1 VQIILKSHFNCSISC
16 RYRAIVKAVDG
27 LFSQV
32 EKFSFGKNGVVSKFS
47 APVVATSLANGLNA
61 GKSSNPI
68 SKTRNAVV
76 GAMRGVIDS
85 YNDESG
91 DLTVADLIAMGLND
105 VLNEIN
111 VLVDDVTTTYF
122 EVDAEGIVSNY
133 SDYDREKNIT
143 SLMWTIP
150 LGTDVKILKPCT
162 YFLPFPHVTC
172 TSGQKYTFALPE
184 LDFQLGNDGF
194 PLQIYVDSG
203 TPELSIEWQFKIAF
217 GFDEQSG

>member
-1 VQIILKSHFNCSISC
+1 
-16 RYRAIVKAVDG
+16 
-27 LFSQV
+27 
-32 EKFSFGKNGVVSKFS
+32 
-47 APVVATSLANGLNA
+47 
-61 GKSSNPI
+61 
-68 SKTRNAVV
+68 
-76 GAMRGVIDS
+76 MRGVIDS
-85 YNDESG
+85 YNDDSG

-105 VLNEIN
+105 ILNEIN
-111 VLVDDVTTTYF
+111 VLVDDVTTTYY

-150 LGTDVKILKPCT
+150 LGTDVKILNSYTCFCP
-162 YFLPFPHVTC
+162 FLTSRRA
-172 TSGQKYTFALPE
+172 SGQKYIFALPE

-194 PLQIYVDSG
+194 PLQLYVDSG